1 MASMN
6 EMKSLK
12 YMRSMLAVKLKDP
25 NMEKFSPLALDGF
38 INFGQF
44 DVAKRLLKINKKWF
58 TKKGTLSVTAGVA
71 IIPSDSLE
79 IDALTLTDGTPIVEV
94 GAADIGLIYANSMY
108 EPSLS
113 NPYFVHL
120 ANSLYLFPNSIS
132 SAILYYTQKPTV
144 LSGDSAE
151 TIIPVEFVSMIIAY
165 GEWQGA
171 DIAGLNP
178 TIKEKEYDEMFR
190 EVEERLRKDV
200 EVKTPGEE

>member
-1 MASMN
+1 
-6 EMKSLK
+6 
-12 YMRSMLAVKLKDP
+12 MLSVKLKDP
-25 NMEKFSPLALDGF
+25 NMEKFSPLTLDGF
-38 INFGQF
+38 INFGQY

-58 TKKGTLSVTAGVA
+58 TKKVPLSVTAGVA
-71 IIPSDSLE
+71 TIPSDCLE
-79 IDALTLTDGTPIVEV
+79 IESLTLTDGTPIVEM
-94 GAADIGLIYANSMY
+94 AASDIGLIYASSMY

-120 ANSLYLFPNSIS
+120 SDVLYLFPTTITSV
-132 SAILYYTQKPTV
+132 ILYETTKPVV
-144 LSGDSAE
+144 LDADDKE